1 MREKS
6 HDTDSETTRRI
17 ERTSAGD
24 RVVWPDFFQDDA
36 RGGLY
41 GIPPEAP
48 KSAMDYIRN
57 VLNHKWTVAAI
68 LILGISVAAFH
79 AFTAA
84 PVYVSRATVQVEK
97 LQPKLGQMDDL
108 LSAFGQYDV
117 YYQTQ
122 IEALRSRDLAAAF
135 LRRMTAVKDTKSDT
149 ESDDGAGEKAPTPE
163 RLSTGS
169 KATSDWAQETEE
181 ALAKEKKRIVDVQSV
196 SSRITVQGVPGTQL
210 IAVEMSSDNPVE
222 AKRMLQIYLDAYLDE
237 SFRIRS
243 QVNSRIKAWLD
254 TELAES
260 KKLLKKSE
268 DELLEFTKRH
278 GIVLLEGKPQE
289 VVSAFERASD
299 TFVKSKVERFNLETM
314 MQTKEEGLPADTTQ
328 NYLQSLKGQ
337 LNNLRSKYAEMQ
349 PVYSPNYLK
358 MNFIRNKIKVTEDAI
373 TEMEKGNL
381 ASALDAAKKK
391 EDLSEKVYERTKEEA
406 INTNSWKVQYD
417 ILRKAL
423 EANQQI
429 HFMIRQRSKQAE
441 LDHGMMG
448 HNVVI
453 SSSPTLPISPV
464 YPKKDRILLVGAL
477 LGLLGGIAAAICLEY
492 LDDTVKS
499 TQDMEKRLSL
509 PILGAVPKQRGRR
522 GPLGL
527 RSGPRVEFLAHHDPL
542 SAFADA
548 ARIVQN
554 SAVSLLPAK
563 SAHAVCVSSSLPMEG
578 KTFLAVLV
586 STVTAS
592 ENKKVLLIDGDLRKP
607 RVHRIF
613 EIEEAH
619 TGLSDVISG
628 RCARLTDAVR
638 ESHIP
643 NLYYLPAAPIPENPV
658 ALLKSGLM
666 RDVLDACRKAFDLVV
681 IDAPPILGVVDA
693 RILAGYTDGAI
704 IVTRAGHTPVDVL
717 RQAKDAMA
725 QAQVR
730 LLGMVLNMADSRSD
744 RYNYYYYRHYYHKK
758 GRSSRT

>member
-6 HDTDSETTRRI
+6 HDTDSGTNRRV
-17 ERTSAGD
+17 ERTPAGD
-24 RVVWPDFFQDDA
+24 RVVWPEFFQDEA
-36 RGGLY
+36 RGGPY
-41 GIPPEAP
+41 GLAPEAP
-48 KSAMDYIRN
+48 KSAVDYIRN
-57 VLNHKWTVAAI
+57 VVNRKWTVAAVVVA
-68 LILGISVAAFH
+68 GISVAAFH
-79 AFTAA
+79 AFTAT

-108 LSAFGQYDV
+108 LNAFGQYDV

-135 LRRMTAVKDTKSDT
+135 LDRMAGGKGKQRET
-149 ESDDGAGEKAPTPE
+149 ESNRSAEDQEPAAQSSPTSAKAD
-163 RLSTGS
+163 SHWG
-169 KATSDWAQETEE
+169 KETEE
-181 ALAKEKKRIVDVQSV
+181 ALAQERQRIADVQSV
-196 SSRITVQGVPGTQL
+196 LSRITVQGVPGTQL
-210 IAVEMSSDNPVE
+210 ISVEMSSDNPAE
-222 AKRMLQIYLDAYLDE
+222 AKRMLQVYLEAYLDE

-243 QVNSRIKAWLD
+243 QVNSRVKAWLD
-254 TELAES
+254 TELEES
-260 KKLLKKSE
+260 KKLLMQSQ
-268 DELLEFTKRH
+268 DELLEFTKKH
-278 GIVLLEGKPQE
+278 GIVDLEGKPQE

-299 TFVKSKVERFNLETM
+299 SFVKSKVERFNLETM
-314 MQTKEEGLPADTTQ
+314 MQTKEEGLPADTTE

-337 LNNLRSKYAEMQ
+337 LNSLRAKYAEMQ
-349 PVYSPNYLK
+349 PIYDPNYFK
-358 MNFIRNKIKVTEDAI
+358 MNFIRNKIKATEDAI
-373 TEMEKGNL
+373 TEIEKGNL

-391 EDLSEKVYERTKEEA
+391 ESLSEKVYEKTKDEA
-406 INTNSWKVQYD
+406 INSNSFKVQYD

-423 EANQQI
+423 EANRQL

-453 SSSPTLPISPV
+453 SSAPTLPISPV
-464 YPKKDRILLVGAL
+464 YPKKDRILLIGAL

-499 TQDMEKRLSL
+499 TQEIEKWLSL
-509 PILGAVPKQRGRR
+509 PILGAVPKLSSRT

-542 SAFADA
+542 SPFADA

-563 SAHAVCVSSSLPMEG
+563 SAHAVCISSALPMEG
-578 KTFLAVLV
+578 KTFLAVLM

-613 EIEEAH
+613 EIGGAY

-628 RCARLTDAVR
+628 KCARLTEAVR

-643 NLYYLPAAPIPENPV
+643 NLYYLPAGSVPDNPV
-658 ALLKSGLM
+658 ALLKTGLM

-681 IDAPPILGVVDA
+681 VDAPPVLGVVDA

-704 IVTRAGHTPVDVL
+704 MVTRARHTPVDVL
-717 RQAKDAMA
+717 RQAKDAMV

-744 RYNYYYYRHYYHKK
+744 RYNYYYYRYYYHKK
-758 GRSSRT
+758 